1 MTGKFYLVLF
11 LFFISIGLFTISC
24 TQEKI
29 EPLNSEKIAETV
41 INSNNDSTNMDSVRI
56 AKENE
61 YFKNQE
67 LKEKKKVVLNTI
79 SKEKNL
85 SKDVLLGFIPEQF
98 DGFEQLPPMTGKMIE
113 NDTATTVYVRRQFKG
128 KNRTLLFDIFDY
140 GRGNPVM
147 NAKMY
152 EMVPTDLDAPAYPV
166 ELPGAKGYFYWLEQ
180 KVYGHIEVIADKR
193 FVVKVRLN
201 GFNRDDKLLK
211 EYLNK
216 INIKSLIKFGKN

>member
-1 MTGKFYLVLF
+1 MTGNYYLVLF
-11 LFFISIGLFTISC
+11 LFFISTVLFTISC

-29 EPLNSEKIAETV
+29 EPFKSEKIPDTIV
-41 INSNNDSTNMDSVRI
+41 KRNHDSNNIDSVRKV
-56 AKENE
+56 KEDE
-61 YFKNQE
+61 YLKNLE
-67 LKEKKKVVLNTI
+67 IKEKKKTAVVAV
-79 SKEKNL
+79 SKQKNL
-85 SKDVLLGFIPEQF
+85 TKEVLLGFIPEQF

-113 NDTATTVYVRRQFKG
+113 NDTAVTVYVRRQFKG

-140 GRGNPVM
+140 GRGNPVT
-147 NAKMY
+147 NAQMY

-166 ELPGAKGYFYWLEQ
+166 ELPGAKGFFYWLEQ

-193 FVVKVRLN
+193 FIVKVRLN

-216 INIKSLIKFGKN
+216 INIKSLIKTGKN

>member
-1 MTGKFYLVLF
+1 MTGNYYLVLF
-11 LFFISIGLFTISC
+11 LFFISTVLFTISC

-29 EPLNSEKIAETV
+29 EPVKSEKNADTV
-41 INSNNDSTNMDSVRI
+41 VQSNYDSNNIDSVRKV
-56 AKENE
+56 KEDE
-61 YFKNQE
+61 YLKNLE
-67 LKEKKKVVLNTI
+67 IKEKKKTAVVAV
-79 SKEKNL
+79 SKQKNL
-85 SKDVLLGFIPEQF
+85 SKEVLLGFIPEQF

-113 NDTATTVYVRRQFKG
+113 NDTAVTVYVRRQFKG

-140 GRGNPVM
+140 GRGNPVT
-147 NAKMY
+147 NAQMY

-166 ELPGAKGYFYWLEQ
+166 ELPGAKGFFYWLEQ

-193 FVVKVRLN
+193 FIVKVRLN

-216 INIKSLIKFGKN
+216 INIKSLIKTGKN